1 MNSRTLGAVISA
13 FLGFVLV
20 FILLWP
26 QPIEGTPAGSILA
39 KWLAGVLDPQGTH
52 HTATYRVMEEV
63 LNVAIFVPFA
73 FAIYHSFRRRKLAF
87 SLLIPMFISIMGEIC
102 QLLFLPYRVASFQD
116 VCLNSAGAL
125 LGTLIAWGLSRLGN
139 RGRKLP

>member
-1 MNSRTLGAVISA
+1 MNSRILGAAISA
-13 FLGFVLV
+13 CLGFVLV
-20 FILLWP
+20 VILLWP
-26 QPIEGTPAGSILA
+26 QPIEGTPVGSILA

-52 HTATYRVMEEV
+52 RTSTYRVMEEA

-73 FAIYHSFRRRKLAF
+73 FAIYQSCSRRKFAF
-87 SLLIPMFISIMGEIC
+87 SLLIPICISAIGEIC

-125 LGTLIAWGLSRLGN
+125 FGTLIAWGVNRLGN